1 MKKKLIFLLSVL
13 ILITIALTGCNWL
26 PGGLI
31 NVFDPEAQLRVSY
44 SDITGDTISLEVYSL
59 NKVGFNGEG
68 FSCKYYSN
76 DILIPDLMKTVGTP
90 FRVEPS
96 DTSGTPGPITTIDLL
111 LYSQKVQDYM
121 TSNPS
126 AEMTCTISLIGT
138 DEAGHDISKSVT
150 VSLPTLPETEPE
162 PSPLPEPETPDKT
175 PKVEYKISGTATSVS
190 VTLSNS
196 TGGTEQYS
204 NVILPKVYSY
214 SNFDGN
220 FLYISAQNN
229 GDSGTVDVECYYEGV
244 LKDSAHSE
252 GAYVI
257 ATASY
262 YISDWD

>member
-31 NVFDPEAQLRVSY
+31 NVFDPEAQLRVSC

-96 DTSGTPGPITTIDLL
+96 DTSGTPGPITTIGLL
-111 LYSQKVQDYM
+111 LYSQEVQKYI

-138 DEAGHDISKSVT
+138 DDAGHDILKSIT
-150 VSLPTLPETEPE
+150 VSLPALSETEPE
-162 PSPLPEPETPDKT
+162 PDEILQ
-175 PKVEYKISGTATSVS
+175 A
-190 VTLSNS
+190 
-196 TGGTEQYS
+196 
-204 NVILPKVYSY
+204 NVIITNLEQSLNYAR
-214 SNFDGN
+214 
-220 FLYISAQNN
+220 I
-229 GDSGTVDVECYYEGV
+229 YYEIENTGSIDIDSYQIWFTV
-244 LKDSAHSE
+244 KCTDDSEYTDWTVGLDLKIGDKRNDFGSVDIGE
-252 GAYVI
+252 K
-257 ATASY
+257 TAESVKIKNWELTNY
-262 YISDWD
+262 DF